1 MGTGLGLVIELI
13 VSLLL
18 VVTISYCFIVN
29 RKLNALRADQSGLR
43 MVIGELNRSTE
54 RAERA
59 IQQMR
64 QTAELVDADM
74 AGHVEKAHAVR
85 DALMVS
91 VERSRGAQEMIEKLN
106 DVDLKALELV
116 SRAAQQTV
124 YPNDQMQVAKKL
136 KDRRLGFSRVRV
148 ANGG

>member
-1 MGTGLGLVIELI
+1 MTGSSLGFVIELI

-43 MVIGELNRSTE
+43 VVITELNRSTE

-64 QTAELVDADM
+64 QTAEMVDADM
-74 AGHVEKAHAVR
+74 AGQIDKASASRDELMAAIERTRDVTVAVETLSEVDL
-85 DALMVS
+85 DAL
-91 VERSRGAQEMIEKLN
+91 R
-106 DVDLKALELV
+106 LV
-116 SRAAQQTV
+116 SRAARETAF
-124 YPNDQMQVAKKL
+124 PKDQMEVAQQL
-136 KDRRLGFSRVRV
+136 KEKRLGFGRGQFAR
-148 ANGG
+148 